1 MLHYYN
7 FARVCVCVRL
17 VKGECPVSLD
27 PLDQEVKMVLKG
39 QMVNLDHLDPRDLLD
54 IKDRLGW
61 LVCLVSEE
69 FLGLKV
75 PRVEEVILAFLDQ
88 LVLMAEQAKEVNKVL
103 LVLQDPLERLE
114 VLEIQDRR
122 DLLENRV
129 QLV

>member
-1 MLHYYN
+1 MKGN
-7 FARVCVCVRL
+7 EDQQASL
-17 VKGECPVSLD
+17 VKGECLVNSD
-27 PLDQEVKMVLKG
+27 PLDQEAKMDLKD

-54 IKDRLGW
+54 TKDPLGW
-61 LVCLVSEE
+61 LVYLVSEE

-75 PRVEEVILAFLDQ
+75 QRVEEVIQAFLDQ

-114 VLEIQDRR
+114 VLEIQGRQ
-122 DLLENRV
+122 DLLENRG

>member
-1 MLHYYN
+1 MKEN
-7 FARVCVCVRL
+7 EDQQASP
-17 VKGECPVSLD
+17 VKGECLVSLD

-88 LVLMAEQAKEVNKVL
+88 LVLMAEQARGVNKEL
-103 LVLQDPLERLE
+103 LVLQDPLGRLE
-114 VLEIQDRR
+114 VLETQGRQG
-122 DLLENRV
+122 LSENRG